1 MVFSTL
7 RLLLFLSC
15 LPAFGSIQA
24 QEGIH
29 FESGNWSQVRE
40 KARQEK
46 KLIFIDVYT
55 PWCIPCKKMVKD
67 VFVLPEVGE
76 RFNKDFINYKIDAEK
91 GEGIDLALQYKVG
104 SYPTYLFVNPDGT
117 LIYRSVGSMPAERF
131 LGEARLALSEASD
144 PRPLAEWEDSY
155 LAKKTDT
162 AFVWAYFEK
171 RKRLGLDNAD
181 IADQYVTLLTKTQ
194 LLEKGFISKLLQQ
207 QRLNTDGA
215 LLQFIT
221 ENKAAVKEGM
231 TPGTRSRLDDHL
243 TFLVANDV
251 ERAIR
256 NGDEELLA
264 KIVGF
269 LTNSPSGDLPAA
281 WKAHEVQVKYH
292 GQTQQSDELRKAFNA
307 YAQAVASFDPSE
319 VVMADSLALGQF
331 EADLAAGKITVKP
344 ESLEMTRKSRGSS
357 KQTSLAYRIRDIA
370 RAAYHGLDD
379 KASLDKAM
387 ELIDLALRFSDNFS
401 VHEVKAGL
409 LYKSGQRDAG
419 IAWMQKTIDNF
430 GTMTRLLNLESDK
443 NKARL
448 NDTLR
453 KMLEGKQTWGY

>member
-55 PWCIPCKKMVKD
+55 SWCIPCKKMVKD

-91 GEGIDLALQYKVG
+91 GEGINLALQYKVG

-155 LAKKTDT
+155 LAKKMDT

-171 RKRLGLDNAD
+171 RKRLGLDNAE
-181 IADQYVTLLTKTQ
+181 IADQYVTLLTKAQ
-194 LLEKGFISKLLQQ
+194 LLEKGVISKLLQQ

-215 LLQFIT
+215 LLQFINN
-221 ENKAAVKEGM
+221 NKTAVKEGM
-231 TPGTRSRLDDHL
+231 PPGIRSRLDDQL
-243 TFLVANDV
+243 IFLVANDV

-256 NGDEELLA
+256 NRDEELLA
-264 KIVGF
+264 KIVAF

-281 WKAHEVQVKYH
+281 WKAYEVQLKYL
-292 GQTQQSDELRKAFNA
+292 GQTQQTDELRKVFNT
-307 YAQAVASFDPSE
+307 YARAVMSFDPS
-319 VVMADSLALGQF
+319 VVIMADSLALAQF

-344 ESLEMTRKSRGSS
+344 ESLEMTRMSRGSS
-357 KQTSLAYRIRDIA
+357 KKSSLAYRIRDIS

-379 KASLDKAM
+379 KASLANALD
-387 ELIDLALRFSDNFS
+387 LIDLALSFSDNFS

-419 IAWMQKTIDNF
+419 IVWMQKTIDNY
-430 GTMTRLLNLESDK
+430 GAMSRRLNVESEK
-443 NKARL
+443 NKTRL
-448 NDTLR
+448 NDTLL
-453 KMLEGKQTWGY
+453 KMKEGKQTWGY